1 MTVTA
6 FRLQNF
12 MGFEDTHWIELRPI
26 TLIFGRNSSGKSALL
41 RALLLL
47 RQSLNSPDVEHPL
60 VFSAE
65 DGFDFGNYQTM
76 VRDNDV
82 EDIEKRRMSFWF
94 ECSFDDMS
102 KERREI
108 QKQKGDLNGIDAG
121 RRLRLRLIFDYDL
134 QRKLPFLCGM
144 DLYGESG
151 ILLIQASASSDDPRN
166 GAWEFVSSV
175 FDPSERD
182 VYDRHNDVVFEL
194 ESGSIWETLRLVSER
209 SFMPEFRPIDERSDQ
224 YQYQHDR
231 RYDALSRILTY
242 LRDDIMRF
250 LEHVDYLA
258 PLRPQPQRYYR
269 SYEQTKHTMTQRG
282 FSLMNRFHRGGA
294 DLRVQTQFAAASNWL
309 EESCLQVSIRRIPID
324 TDETIHQLMLRDVG
338 ASLTDEIN
346 ICEVGY
352 GVSQVLPVAMQAF
365 LAMPGDTA
373 MIEQPELHLHPRA
386 QAELGDLF
394 ILTAKQGVRFIIE
407 THSEHLLL
415 RFRRRIAESTSG
427 VLAEDNPVFIN
438 ANDLRAYFVDRV
450 VSVSEIEEIKIDS
463 RGKMSSPQGFRG
475 FFADDLQEL
484 ALLNQAI
491 LNLQTGG
498 VVQ

>member
-26 TLIFGRNSSGKSALL
+26 TLIFGRNSTGKSALL

-47 RQSLNSPDVEHPL
+47 RQSLNSPDSEHPL

-65 DGFDFGNYQTM
+65 DGFDFGDYQTM

-82 EDIEKRRMSFWF
+82 EVNQMSFWF
-94 ECSFDDMS
+94 ECTFGDTTT
-102 KERREI
+102 ERVDIRDLI
-108 QKQKGDLNGIDAG
+108 NDLNGIDLG
-121 RRLRLRLIFDYDL
+121 KRLRLRLIFGFDRQ
-134 QRKLPFLCGM
+134 QRLAFLCGV

-151 ILLIQASASSDDPRN
+151 ILLVQASASSIHERQS
-166 GAWEFVSSV
+166 AWEFFSSV
-175 FDPSERD
+175 FDPYEVD
-182 VYDRHNDVVFEL
+182 PFDRQDNSVVQENL
-194 ESGSIWETLRLVSER
+194 GNVWTALQVISAQN
-209 SFMPEFRPIDERSDQ
+209 FMPEFRPSAGRPDQ
-224 YQYQHDR
+224 YQADK
-231 RYDALSRILTY
+231 RYNALLRVLGLLRNDILG
-242 LRDDIMRF
+242 F
-250 LEHVDYLA
+250 LEHIDYLA

-294 DLRVQTQFAAASNWL
+294 APRVHTQFAAASKWL
-309 EESCLQVSIRRIPID
+309 EDSCLQVSIRRDPID
-324 TDETIHQLMLRDVG
+324 NAETIHQLLLQDVG
-338 ASLTDEIN
+338 TSMANEVN

-373 MIEQPELHLHPRA
+373 LIEQPELHLHPKA

-415 RFRRRIAESTSG
+415 RFRRRIAESTAGSLQQTDQG
-427 VLAEDNPVFIN
+427 FIN
-438 ANDLRAYFVDRV
+438 ASDLRAYFVDRV
-450 VSVSEIEEIKIDS
+450 TAISEVEEIKIDS
-463 RGKMSSPQGFRG
+463 VGKMSSPQGFRG
-475 FFADDLQEL
+475 FFADDFQDL

-491 LNLQTGG
+491 LNFQTGG
-498 VVQ
+498 AVR

>member
-12 MGFEDTHWIELRPI
+12 MGFEDTRWIELRPI
-26 TLIFGRNSSGKSALL
+26 TLLFGRNSSGKSALL

-47 RQSLNSPDVEHPL
+47 RQSLNSPDAEHPL

-65 DGFDFGNYQTM
+65 DGFDFGNYATM

-94 ECSFDDMS
+94 ECTFDEMAE
-102 KERREI
+102 ERREI
-108 QKQKGDLNGIDAG
+108 EKRISDLNGVDPG
-121 RRLRLRLIFDYDL
+121 RRLRLRLIFNYDP
-134 QRKLPFLCGM
+134 QRKLPFLCGV

-151 ILLIQASASSDDPRN
+151 ALLILASASSVDPRN
-166 GAWEFVSSV
+166 APWEFVSSV
-175 FDPSERD
+175 FDPYERD
-182 VYDRHNDVVFEL
+182 VYDRRNNVVVEQDQ
-194 ESGSIWETLRLVSER
+194 GNIWETLRVVSER
-209 SFMPEFRPIDERSDQ
+209 SFMPEFRPTAGRPDD
-224 YQYQHDR
+224 YQSDR
-231 RYDALSRILTY
+231 RYNALLLILSY
-242 LRDDIMRF
+242 LRGDIIRF

-294 DLRVQTQFAAASNWL
+294 DSRAQLQFAAASNWL
-309 EESCLQVSIRRIPID
+309 EESCLQVSIRRSPID
-324 TDETIHQLMLRDVG
+324 KDETVHQLMLRDV
-338 ASLTDEIN
+338 ATSLGNEVN

-427 VLAEDNPVFIN
+427 ALQQTDPVFIN
-438 ANDLRAYFVDRV
+438 ASDLRAYFVDRIT
-450 VSVSEIEEIKIDS
+450 SMSEVEEIKIDS
-463 RGKMSSPQGFRG
+463 VGKMSSPPGFRG

-484 ALLNQAI
+484 AMLNQAI
-491 LNLQTGG
+491 LNFQAGG
-498 VVQ
+498 PAQ